1 MSAPAPSSE
10 TVHATCLTLGE
21 AGVLIRGEA
30 GAGKSTLA
38 LLLLDRA
45 ARDGKTAALV
55 GDDRVRL
62 CVRSGRLIAQSPPA
76 IAGLIEIRGLGL
88 HRTVA
93 RESCAVRLVVD
104 LVEVVP
110 RLPDA
115 SHSVCEILGIS
126 LPCLILDRNLRLSGL
141 APRLV
146 QDAIAV
152 ASQSH
157 STALFRLEPE
167 AP

>member
-1 MSAPAPSSE
+1 MSVSVTGDE
-10 TVHATCLTLGE
+10 TIHATCLALGG

-45 ARDGKTAALV
+45 AQEGRPAALV

-62 CVRSGRLIAQSPPA
+62 SVRNGRVVAHPHPA

-88 HRTVA
+88 HRTDALADSTVH
-93 RESCAVRLVVD
+93 LVVD
-104 LVEVVP
+104 LVEVAP

-115 SHSVCEILGIS
+115 SCIACEILGIRLS
-126 LPCLILDRNLRLSGL
+126 RLVLDRNLRLSGL

-146 QDAIAV
+146 QDAVAV

-157 STALFRLEPE
+157 PAALFRREPD